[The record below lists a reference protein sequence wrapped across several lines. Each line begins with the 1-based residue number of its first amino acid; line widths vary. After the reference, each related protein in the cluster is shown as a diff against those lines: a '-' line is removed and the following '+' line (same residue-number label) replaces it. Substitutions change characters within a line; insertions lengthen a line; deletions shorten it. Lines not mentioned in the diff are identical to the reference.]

1 MQLRVGVVVISALLL
16 TAILILLIGDFP
28 TPFQQTKT
36 YYINFE
42 DAPGVI
48 EGTPV
53 RKSGILIGRVT
64 HVQFRPQAPGVQIT
78 VKIRT
83 GDGAEV
89 YDNETFQVKGSIL
102 GDAVIE
108 VVPINEQDPTIRQVP
123 QQAQDASAA
132 LGPGEM
138 FVTQAQPAGPPQPLP
153 DQAEI
158 NGRVVG
164 NPLDLANDLEDD
176 LKATLKSVQQAGD
189 QVGRLAENVN
199 SLLEQDGER
208 PAELLKK
215 IETAAVNFN
224 KAMENINLLVG
235 DENLQNDLRTS
246 IAQMPELMAQMR
258 DTLSTVQN
266 DIQTVMQRA
275 DKNLQNLEGIT
286 GPLKQKGP
294 IIAERIDA
302 SLADLSVVM
311 NQLAAF
317 TDKLNSSEGTLGE
330 LLNNPDLYQQLNS
343 AAININQVTTE
354 LRPIVND
361 IRTISDKI
369 ARDPGQ
375 LGVRGALRPNPRTK
389 NTDFGSNPP
398 PPSDWRQPLDAWPDE
413 QWPQHEIQWE
423 AVPR

>member
-1 MQLRVGVVVISALLL
+1 MDERSMQLRVGVVVISALLL

-36 YYINFE
+36 YRINFK

-64 HVQFRPQAPGVQIT
+64 DVQFRDDAPGVRIT

-89 YDNETFQVKGSIL
+89 YDNETFQIKGSLL
-102 GDAVIE
+102 GDALLE
-108 VVPINEQDPTIRQVP
+108 VVPINEQDPLARQVP
-123 QQAQDASAA
+123 LESVDATA
-132 LGPGEM
+132 LAPGEM
-138 FVTQAQPAGPPQPLP
+138 FVMQVDPPAPPRPLP
-153 DQAEI
+153 DGAVVE
-158 NGRVVG
+158 GRVLG
-164 NPLDLANDLEDD
+164 NPLDLANELEGDI
-176 LKATLKSVQQAGD
+176 KATLKSFQEAGD

-199 SLLEQDGER
+199 SLLEQDGRE
-208 PAELLKK
+208 PGELLKK
-215 IETAAVNFN
+215 MELAADNFN
-224 KAMENINLLVG
+224 LAMENINQLVG
-235 DENLQNDLRTS
+235 DENLQNDLRSTVE
-246 IAQMPELMAQMR
+246 QMPQLMRQMSEA
-258 DTLSTVQN
+258 LSTVQG
-266 DIQTVMQRA
+266 DIQTVLQRA
-275 DKNLQNLEGIT
+275 DKNLQNLEGFT

-302 SLADLSVVM
+302 SLADLTVVM

-317 TDKLNSSEGTLGE
+317 TEKLNSSEGTLGG
-330 LLNNPDLYQQLNS
+330 LLNDPDLYQQLSS

-389 NTDFGSNPP
+389 NTDFDNNPP
-398 PPSDWRQPLDAWPDE
+398 PPTDWRQPLNEWPR
-413 QWPQHEIQWE
+413 HEVEWE
-423 AVPR
+423 VVPR